1 MTSDQKTFPVL
12 KLKSTAQADL
22 VLLMTDVRIF
32 LSSDRLRIFFF
43 WLNNR
48 DGWPLVALHLL
59 WSFGSFGT
67 NNYSYAEDL
76 GSYLFIPMY
85 TVTLDSPH
93 PVDTYLRAGTGCLAF
108 INI

>member
-1 MTSDQKTFPVL
+1 MTSDQNTFPVL

-22 VLLMTDVRIF
+22 VLLMTDVKIF
-32 LSSDRLRIFFF
+32 LSSDRLRISFF
-43 WLNNR
+43 WLNSS
-48 DGWPLVALHLL
+48 DAWPLVALHLV

-67 NNYSYAEDL
+67 NHYSYADDL
-76 GSYLFIPMY
+76 GAYLFISVY